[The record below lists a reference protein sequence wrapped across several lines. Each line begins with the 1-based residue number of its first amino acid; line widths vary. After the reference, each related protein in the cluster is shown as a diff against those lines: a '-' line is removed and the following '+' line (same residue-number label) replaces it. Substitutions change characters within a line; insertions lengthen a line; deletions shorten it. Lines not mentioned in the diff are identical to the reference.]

1 MSALPGG
8 DADKLGNR
16 FEDWWTLYRL
26 ADLLSGSAS
35 RMRME
40 PPGPAGEGI
49 EFWIDEPDG
58 RWFEQAKDYAS
69 GGAWTVYRLIERKV
83 LGSVQHHLAREQQ
96 VRLVLSTGAPDLSA
110 LTARARKAMTS
121 TEFANH
127 TLTVELRAELARI
140 AALWKTDE
148 ETTWTLLRRVQVEHH
163 PPETLRRM
171 LLLRYAGLV
180 HGEPQDAVFWLRGWL
195 TDQLQQELTGPL
207 VWADLARAGLRR
219 ALVPG
224 DPAVL
229 VAVARTVERHRT
241 RICAS
246 LPAVTVP
253 QPAKDELLDLLRD
266 EHGPRVLVVHGRA
279 GSGKSVMAGEVI
291 HQLHQTGWY
300 AAVVTMDGE
309 LVRTAAALGRAS
321 ELPGSPVG
329 LLGGLAQ
336 GSPAVLL
343 IDQLDAVSTYSGRM
357 PDSFEAVAEMLD
369 EATAFRGLRVVL
381 AVRTVDLKEDPRLRQ
396 LVVDGGRATP
406 LAVPDLERGR
416 VRQAL
421 LDAGHDPAVL
431 SDQTVDLL
439 CVPLHLTVFSRLS
452 RSAQNVHYTSLSAL
466 YEQYTTEVR
475 RRLEQQL
482 GQLDWA
488 GITSALVT
496 AMSDRESLRVPQ
508 AVVDTAAVGQ
518 VNALVSAGI
527 VEREGQQ
534 LRFFHE
540 TYFDFLFAGAFV
552 AAQRDLHSF
561 LVGSGQQLFR
571 RGQTRQVLDYL
582 AGTEP
587 ITFRRAVV
595 QLLGS
600 NQIRPHLQDVTATVL
615 RQHQPSADDWLALE
629 PLAFGRDLAV
639 RRRLIPLLSAPGW
652 FDAAAAA
659 GRWPAY
665 LADAD
670 SLAIV
675 ADQLVIAARDRGAQ
689 VSALVTP
696 HIGTSTLWRDVL
708 RAVVQWST
716 TPDTVDLAVT
726 LMERGELDDV
736 KGPIAVNADF
746 FSIVYGLHTH
756 DPAGAARL
764 VGAYLRRGIAR
775 AAAAGSADP
784 FQDGHVRG
792 SGGEIL
798 QYIAQHAPG
807 DYVEAIGGPLVQIIE
822 ATATARAVGEL
833 RRSRHWAY
841 RGVDDAAGLSAIL
854 FTGMEQ
860 ALRALASTTP
870 TLVRDLVTPWTA
882 CDVKEL
888 RYLAC
893 RTYLSLADCGAA
905 VAFLLSDEH
914 NLQLGYRDSAR
925 WASRELVEMA
935 AAGCSDTEL
944 AVLTNRLLWYTPPLE
959 KTAEALRF
967 RYRGRSEYDL
977 LSAIPP
983 ARRDAVV
990 TRRLGELKRK
1000 FPDSPPQPPHADTVA
1015 SFRGSPIREDASPR
1029 LTDAQWRRAIT
1040 RYSRPDSG
1048 PRDWDRGGTQELASQ
1063 LGRRAAEEPERFA
1076 ALALSL
1082 DADTPPAHFSR
1093 VIEAV
1098 AGLVPISTLSRLC
1111 AHAHAAAG
1119 PAVLRAITQGVE
1131 TAGEVDETLLALL
1144 ELAAT
1149 DEDPQPAEPH
1159 FDDLVT
1165 AGLNCTRGAVARVIA
1180 VLWFAGPE
1188 HVSRL
1193 LPTVTAL
1200 ATDPIPG
1207 VRAMAAEAVGA
1218 LLRHQ
1223 PAEALDLA
1231 ALLLDGPDELLGA
1244 STIAALLGY
1253 CIARDASRF
1262 NGPLA
1267 RALAGPELPAR
1278 AGGRI
1283 WAASLVHG
1291 RLTDALPTDAASLS
1305 VPARCGA
1312 AGALATAPVLAL
1324 PTFLQFLD
1332 DDDVDVRDAAAD
1344 GMRGLDQLDEQQA
1357 EELLAQAIG
1366 TRGFA
1371 EHADDA
1377 FRALAHSERRLP
1389 ASALTACERAIEA
1402 IGPALGDIRTGRS
1415 IAARDITT
1423 TVLRLYR
1430 QGGNDVRIRCLDL
1443 IDALTEIR
1451 AYGLDE
1457 QIDAMR

>member
-26 ADLLSGSAS
+26 ADVLNGSAS

-40 PPGPAGEGI
+40 PPGPIGEGI
-49 EFWIDEPDG
+49 EFWIDEAEG
-58 RWFEQAKDYAS
+58 RSCEQAKDYAS
-69 GGAWTVYRLIERKV
+69 GGQWTVHRLIERKV
-83 LGSVQHHLAREQQ
+83 LGSVQQHLAREQQ

-110 LTARARKAMTS
+110 LTARARKAITPP
-121 TEFANH
+121 EFADH
-127 TLTVELRAELARI
+127 TLTVELRLELARI

-163 PPETLRRM
+163 PPETLRRL

-180 HGEPQDAVFWLRGWL
+180 HGDPQDAVFWLRGWL

-207 VWADLARAGLRR
+207 VWAALAKAGFRR

-224 DPAVL
+224 DPAAL
-229 VAVARTVERHRT
+229 AAVARTVERHRT
-241 RICAS
+241 RVSAS

-253 QPAKDELLDLLRD
+253 QPAEDELLDLLRD

-279 GSGKSVMAGEVI
+279 GSGKSVVAGEVV
-291 HQLHQTGWY
+291 HQLHQAGWY
-300 AAVVTMDGE
+300 AAVVTMDDE

-321 ELPGSPVG
+321 ELPGSPVA

-357 PDSFEAVAEMLD
+357 PDSFEAVAELLD

-396 LVVDGGRATP
+396 LVVDGGRASS
-406 LAVPDLERGR
+406 LAVPDLEPAR

-421 LDAGHDPAVL
+421 IDAGHDPALL
-431 SDQTVDLL
+431 SVQTVDLL
-439 CVPLHLTVFSRLS
+439 CVPLHLAVFSRLS
-452 RSAQNVHYTSLSAL
+452 RAAQNDQYASLTAL
-466 YEQYTTEVR
+466 YQQYTMEVR

-496 AMSDRESLRVPQ
+496 AMSDRESLRVPR
-508 AVVDTAAVGQ
+508 AVVGTAAVGQ
-518 VNALVSAGI
+518 INALVSAGI

-552 AAQRDLHSF
+552 GSQRDLHSF

-582 AGTEP
+582 AGTDP
-587 ITFRRAVV
+587 IAFRHAVV

-615 RQHQPSADDWLALE
+615 RQHQPNADDWLALE
-629 PLAFGRDLAV
+629 PLAFGPDPAV
-639 RRRLIPLLSAPGW
+639 RRRLIPLLSTPGW
-652 FDAAAAA
+652 FDAADAS
-659 GRWPAY
+659 GRWPGY

-670 SLAIV
+670 RLAIV
-675 ADQLVIAARDRGAQ
+675 ADQLVIAARDRGPQ

-696 HIGTSTLWRDVL
+696 HIGTSTLWRDLL

-716 TPDTVDLAVT
+716 APDTVDLAVT

-746 FSIVYGLHTH
+746 FSIVYGLHTD

-764 VGAYLRRGIAR
+764 LGAYLRRGIAR
-775 AAAAGSADP
+775 AAADGADDP
-784 FQDGHVRG
+784 FQGGHLRG
-792 SGGEIL
+792 SGREIL
-798 QYIAQHAPG
+798 QHIAQHAPR
-807 DYVEAIGGPLVQIIE
+807 DYVEYIGHPLVQIIQ
-822 ATATARAVGEL
+822 ATATAPADGKL

-841 RGVDDAAGLSAIL
+841 RGLDDDAGLAAIL
-854 FTGMEQ
+854 FTATEQ
-860 ALRALASTTP
+860 ALRTLASTTP
-870 TLVRDLVTPWTA
+870 QLARDLAVLWTT

-893 RTYLSLADCGAA
+893 RTYLSLGDCGAA
-905 VAFLLSDEH
+905 VAFLLSDEN

-935 AAGCSDTEL
+935 AVGCTETEL
-944 AVLTNRLLWYTPPLE
+944 TALTNRLLWYAPPFE
-959 KTAEALRF
+959 KTAEAMRY

-983 ARRDAVV
+983 GRRNAVV
-990 TRRLGELKRK
+990 TRRLGELERK
-1000 FPDSPPQPPHADTVA
+1000 FPLAPPYPPHADTMA

-1029 LTDAQWRRAIT
+1029 LTDAQWRRAISQYAQPQT
-1040 RYSRPDSG
+1040 V
-1048 PRDWDRGGTQELASQ
+1048 PRNWDKGGTQELASQ
-1063 LGRRAAEEPERFA
+1063 LGRRSAEEPERFA

-1082 DADTPPAHFSR
+1082 EADTPPAHFAR
-1093 VIEAV
+1093 VVEAV

-1111 AHAHAAAG
+1111 AHAHTAAG
-1119 PAVLRAITQGVE
+1119 PAVLRAITEAIE

-1149 DEDPQPAEPH
+1149 DEDPQPGEPH

-1165 AGLNCTRGAVARVIA
+1165 AGLNCTRGAAARVIA
-1180 VLWFAGPE
+1180 VLWFSGSE

-1200 ATDPIPG
+1200 AADPVPG

-1223 PAEALDLA
+1223 SAEALDLA
-1231 ALLLDGPDELLGA
+1231 DCLLDGPDELLGA

-1253 CIARDASRF
+1253 CIVHDPSRF
-1262 NGPLA
+1262 SGPLA
-1267 RALAGPELPAR
+1267 RALAGPEQPAR

-1283 WAASLVHG
+1283 WAASLVRG
-1291 RLTDALPTDAASLS
+1291 RLTDSLPTDPSDLSAA
-1305 VPARCGA
+1305 ARRGA
-1312 AGALATAPVLAL
+1312 ADALATAPALAL

-1332 DDDVDVRDAAAD
+1332 DDDGDVREAAAD

-1357 EELLAQAIG
+1357 EELLARAIG

-1377 FRALAHSERRLP
+1377 FRVLAHSERRLP
-1389 ASALTACERAIEA
+1389 DSALTACERAIEA
-1402 IGPALGDIRTGRS
+1402 IGPALGDIRTGIS
-1415 IAARDITT
+1415 MAARDITT

-1430 QGGNDVRIRCLDL
+1430 QGDDDVRNRCLDL

-1457 QIDAMR
+1457 QIDAVR